1 MIGSLLKIAS
11 DVTTTAV
18 EVTAAVTTPFVD
30 LASDAIAA
38 AADEMI
44 LSPTS
49 DLVQDLCD
57 SIKDAVKD

>member
-1 MIGSLLKIAS
+1 MIGSLFKIAS

-38 AADEMI
+38 DEMI

>member
-38 AADEMI
+38 DEMI

>member
-11 DVTTTAV
+11 VVTTTAV

-30 LASDAIAA
+30 LASAAIA

>member
-38 AADEMI
+38 ADEMI

-49 DLVQDLCD
+49 DVVQDLCA
-57 SIKDAVKD
+57 SIKDAIKD

>member
-1 MIGSLLKIAS
+1 MIGSLFKIAS

-18 EVTAAVTTPFVD
+18 EVTAAVTTQFVD

-38 AADEMI
+38 AYEMI

>member
-1 MIGSLLKIAS
+1 MRKIAS

-38 AADEMI
+38 ADEMI

-49 DLVQDLCD
+49 DLVQDLCG

>member
-38 AADEMI
+38 ADEMI

-49 DLVQDLCD
+49 DLVQDLL
-57 SIKDAVKD
+57 

>member
-11 DVTTTAV
+11 N
-18 EVTAAVTTPFVD
+18 VTTPFVD

-38 AADEMI
+38 ADEMI

-49 DLVQDLCD
+49 DVVQDLCD

>member
-11 DVTTTAV
+11 VVTTTAV

-38 AADEMI
+38 ADEMI

-57 SIKDAVKD
+57 SIKDTVKD